1 MLFLISDSW
10 LSPAQFL
17 RAGYAFL
24 SINAERDNS
33 DTYLSERRY
42 LK

>member
-10 LSPAQFL
+10 LSPAQVL
-17 RAGYAFL
+17 RAGCAFL
-24 SINAERDNS
+24 GINAERDNP
-33 DTYLSERRY
+33 DTDLSVRRN